1 MPTSQGE
8 AENIYGIINDF
19 LTPEEALELTRR
31 LDEEVGSHTDNDSV
45 KVSLQMLR
53 SLYES

>member
-8 AENIYGIINDF
+8 AEKIYGIINDF